1 MLNILGALNTLPKI
15 IVVGYPALHR
25 FARSIFK
32 EEEIFQGIE
41 LETLLYSRFLENLAA
56 NKNRY
61 KLESQNVLVA
71 ADRGALYLQDNYN
84 LPVIPVNFSGYELM
98 EAVKKACKYME
109 NKDEIV
115 LVIYYEK
122 IMEIEELQNILN
134 VKVKQ
139 VVFNRNEEL
148 EYVLQELKAAGHK
161 VIIGGSNV
169 CNLASKYGIKS
180 IFMFTKLATKK
191 ALVNAAK
198 MLMAVHNEAER
209 KEQFITIIDIVQSGI
224 ICTDNS
230 WRITT
235 FNNAAE
241 KILNVKGN
249 VLNRSIKEVF
259 PLIDLPAST
268 NQVVAQ
274 KNKLVSIE
282 QANVVM
288 DVMPIIVND
297 TCAGVVFVIQDT
309 VTLQKN
315 EQEIRQKLHQRR
327 LVANYTFANI
337 VGESPVIKQTISKA
351 KSFGQSESIILI
363 TGETGTG
370 KELFAQS
377 IHNISSRCNKPFVAI
392 NCAALPETLLDSEL
406 FGYEQGAFTGA
417 HKEGKLGL
425 FELAHTGTILL
436 DEIGE
441 ITPSMQARLLRVLQE
456 KEVMR
461 VGGVKIIPVNVR
473 VIAATN
479 QNLWNEVK
487 AGRFREDLYYRL
499 SVLELHTPSLRER
512 IEDIPHLTR
521 NFLRRTLPKV
531 DDALIEIIYL
541 LSKDYPWP
549 GNIRELENILERF
562 VALAADK
569 PNKEEILYNVFWDA
583 VNKTDT
589 HINNGPSTMV
599 SINELKNKMKK
610 IESNEIKQALEAAN
624 GNKSAAARLLGI
636 SRSTLWRKINDDSKT
651 TLPNTK

>member
-1 MLNILGALNTLPKI
+1 MGALNTLPKI

-32 EEEIFQGIE
+32 EEEIFKGID
-41 LETLLYSRFLENLAA
+41 LETLPYNRFVENIAA
-56 NKNRY
+56 NKTRY
-61 KLESQNVLVA
+61 KLESQDVLVA
-71 ADRGALYLQDNYN
+71 ADRGALNLQENYN

-98 EAVKKACKYME
+98 EAVKKACKYM
-109 NKDEIV
+109 KDNNEIV
-115 LVIYYEK
+115 LVIYYKK
-122 IMEIEELQNILN
+122 IMEIEELQSILN

-139 VVFNRNEEL
+139 IVFNKNQEL
-148 EYVLQELKAAGHK
+148 DYVLQELKSAGHK
-161 VIIGGSNV
+161 LIIGGSNV
-169 CNLASKYGIKS
+169 CNLASKYGMKS
-180 IFMFTKLATKK
+180 IFMYTKLATKK
-191 ALVNAAK
+191 ALTNAAN
-198 MLMAVHNEAER
+198 MLLAVHREAER
-209 KEQFITIIDIVQSGI
+209 KEQFITIINIVNSGI

-230 WRITT
+230 WQITT

-259 PLIDLPAST
+259 PLIDLPTST

-274 KNKLVSIE
+274 KNKLVSID

-297 TCAGVVFVIQDT
+297 TCTGVVFVIQDT
-309 VTLQKN
+309 LTLQKN

-337 VGESPVIKQTISKA
+337 IGESPVIKQTLSKA
-351 KSFGQSESIILI
+351 RSFGQTESIILI

-417 HKEGKLGL
+417 HKEGKPGL
-425 FELAHTGTILL
+425 FELAHTGTIFL

-479 QNLWNEVK
+479 QNLWDEVK
-487 AGRFREDLYYRL
+487 AGNFREDLYYRL

-512 IEDIPHLTR
+512 IEDIPHLAK
-521 NFLRRTLPKV
+521 NFLRRTLTKI
-531 DDALIEIIYL
+531 DDSLIEIIYL
-541 LSKDYPWP
+541 LSKDYTWP

-569 PNKEEILYNVFWDA
+569 PNNEEILYNVFWEA

-589 HINNGPSTMV
+589 HNNNGQSPMISV
-599 SINELKNKMKK
+599 NELKNKMKK
-610 IESNEIKQALEAAN
+610 IESNEILQALEAVN

-636 SRSTLWRKINDDSKT
+636 SRSTLWRKINDESKT
-651 TLPNTK
+651 KRPNTKR